1 MNQMPLLTRFKQE
14 LNVVLFLFFCF
25 LMLQAYTAGIAMS
38 GLVASVLRLITR
50 AAFGNSHSG
59 LRKGACEF
67 TFKNKNKKL
76 VQYGIYYIDM

>member
-1 MNQMPLLTRFKQE
+1 MPLLTHFEQE
-14 LNVVLFLFFCF
+14 LNVVLFLFFLF

-50 AAFGNSHSG
+50 ATFGNSHSG

-67 TFKNKNKKL
+67 TFKKIKKL